1 MLLRYVKRHCLLK
14 KEKKETACHMHIEAY
29 KNSSKNFG
37 RIFPVDLTRLVWLHD
52 KGCISRHHCSDLH
65 GFLSFQTLMNVKPN
79 STIASFSVSTL
90 WEVLPVNVH
99 LVSPSTTLHVL
110 VRQNYKWEI
119 LQTLID
125 A

>member
-1 MLLRYVKRHCLLK
+1 MLLRCVKRNCLSRK
-14 KEKKETACHMHIEAY
+14 GKESACHMHIEAY
-29 KNSSKNFG
+29 KNSSINFV
-37 RIFPVDLTRLVWLHD
+37 RIFPENQTDLIWLHD
-52 KGCISRHHCSDLH
+52 KGCIARQHCSDLH